1 MTEMRFNR
9 VTEERADRGHADT
22 AAIQEMVD
30 TQPEELSEGKCRDIN
45 EGRVC
50 DKKTKMSQR
59 K

>member
-1 MTEMRFNR
+1 MTEMRFNQ

-22 AAIQEMVD
+22 AAIQETVD
-30 TQPEELSEGKCRDIN
+30 TQPEELSEGKHRDIN
-45 EGRVC
+45 EGSVC